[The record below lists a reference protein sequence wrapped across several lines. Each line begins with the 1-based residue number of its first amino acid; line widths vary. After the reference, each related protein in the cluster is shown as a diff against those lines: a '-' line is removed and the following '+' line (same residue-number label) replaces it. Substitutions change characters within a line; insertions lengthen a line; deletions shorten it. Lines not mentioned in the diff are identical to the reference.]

1 MKNKKILIFI
11 LLVILSLG
19 TYSVKADR
27 IERRSSATVKI
38 RRELSDTG
46 IYIGTSDKQM
56 PLNVFDVSFN
66 GGTYFGYCLDY
77 AYRASSTMSYTCS
90 PDTHRA
96 AAALTYA
103 YEHRTGD
110 NLVDAL
116 TMRFIAIRLDK

>member
-11 LLVILSLG
+11 LVVILSLG

-38 RRELSDTG
+38 RRELGDTG

-66 GGTYFGYCLDY
+66 GGTYFGVLFGLCISCIIYNVIYLF
-77 AYRASSTMSYTCS
+77 A
-90 PDTHRA
+90 
-96 AAALTYA
+96 
-103 YEHRTGD
+103 
-110 NLVDAL
+110 
-116 TMRFIAIRLDK
+116 